1 MPAKQAANQPVN
13 QPKAPRT
20 QYATDE
26 RVRAAAK
33 LALLLHG
40 PAFRALAH
48 R

>member
-1 MPAKQAANQPVN
+1 MAGKDT
-13 QPKAPRT
+13 KAPKGPRIT
-20 QYATDE
+20 YATDDQ
-26 RVRAAAK
+26 VRAAAK

>member
-1 MPAKQAANQPVN
+1 MLAKQNRK
-13 QPKAPRT
+13 PKAPEI
-20 QYATDE
+20 QYAAAE

-40 PAFRALAH
+40 PAFKELAN